1 MVSFSLV
8 MEAYSLGSGEETL
21 RGHLVVQGASYVD
34 VDHEVGCRRIFGGDT
49 LVDLCK
55 TGLWSPIDGCD
66 LSDDNI
72 LRRKAYAA
80 PLLIISTHLLLTP
93 LAHHPLVPAS

>member
-8 MEAYSLGSGEETL
+8 MKAYSLGSGEETL
-21 RGHLVVQGASYVD
+21 RGHLLIRGDGHVD
-34 VDHEVGCRRIFGGDT
+34 VDHKVGCRRFFGGDI

-55 TGLWSPIDGCD
+55 TRLWSPIDGYD

-72 LRRKAYAA
+72 LRREAYAA
-80 PLLIISTHLLLTP
+80 PPLKISTHLVLMP
-93 LAHHPLVPAS
+93 LAHHPLVPAP